1 MRRLPLGG
9 DEGSA
14 FFGRAIDIR
23 GNKLPVPMQ
32 LLRRVRLVVNVD
44 GYLLT
49 LCEAKQGPRK
59 LAIVGGRG
67 NDAIRCKF
75 NRLDGDG
82 EVVVRGTVV
91 LADSSFRVHHGPLAK
106 DVGGREQG
114 SSRNGTSRLE
124 EAPT

>member
-1 MRRLPLGG
+1 MSVVEAIPGRPGNKRNATAPMGG

-14 FFGRAIDIR
+14 FFGRAIDI
-23 GNKLPVPMQ
+23 
-32 LLRRVRLVVNVD
+32 
-44 GYLLT
+44 
-49 LCEAKQGPRK
+49 
-59 LAIVGGRG
+59 RG

>member
-1 MRRLPLGG
+1 MSVVEAIPGRPGNKRNAAAPMGG

-14 FFGRAIDIR
+14 FFGLAIDIR
-23 GNKLPVPMQ
+23 GNRLPVPMQ

-49 LCEAKQGPRK
+49 LCEAKQGPRT

-82 EVVVRGTVV
+82 EVVRRRTVV
-91 LADSSFRVHHGPLAK
+91 LAFRYFRLFCGALGNGF
-106 DVGGREQG
+106 GG
-114 SSRNGTSRLE
+114 T
-124 EAPT
+124 